1 MDRFTF
7 LRYLLQQ
14 AGALTPDK
22 CLLDADV
29 SKLLK
34 ILEMSGNVSGLSNDA
49 LLSLIKLVENEI
61 TTKNA
66 DLKVLYK
73 MLTDEKTRRGL

>member
-1 MDRFTF
+1 MNRFTL

-14 AGALTPDK
+14 SGALTSDK

-34 ILEMSGNVSGLSNDA
+34 ILEMSGNVSGLSNDV
-49 LLSLIKLVENEI
+49 LLSLIQFVENEI
-61 TTKNA
+61 NTKNA
-66 DLKVLYK
+66 DLRNLYK
-73 MLTDEKTRRGL
+73 MLIDEKTRRGL

>member
-1 MDRFTF
+1 VDRFTL

-14 AGALTPDK
+14 AGALPPDK
-22 CLLDADV
+22 CLLDTDV

-34 ILEMSGNVSGLSNDA
+34 ILELSGNVSSLSNDT
-49 LLSLIKLVENEI
+49 LLSLIQFVENEI
-61 TTKNA
+61 NTKNA
-66 DLKVLYK
+66 DLRNLYK